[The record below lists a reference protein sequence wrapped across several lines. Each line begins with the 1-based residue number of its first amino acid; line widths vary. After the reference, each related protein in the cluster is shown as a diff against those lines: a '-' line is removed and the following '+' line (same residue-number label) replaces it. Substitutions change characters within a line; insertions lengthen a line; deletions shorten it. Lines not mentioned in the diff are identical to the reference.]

1 MKILLRSVI
10 LTLGVLGSS
19 ALVAQDINAV
29 LDQARAG
36 RQAEQQ
42 QFAQRAA
49 QFEAADTAARQQ
61 MLNEANT
68 QRDALAAQV
77 NQKAETYS
85 DNDLTITNLNGELR
99 NKANGLGLGELFG
112 QARQLAND
120 AITGFQQSM
129 IGAQYPEDDRVQFLQ
144 TLSTTTR
151 ILTVDQLERLW
162 LEIQQEMTASGEVAK
177 WNGSVVLPGGATK
190 TADIIRIGPFIAM
203 SEGNYLTYRPELN
216 LLSELP
222 RQPPNEFM
230 SDAARL
236 AAATSGYVLA
246 TADSTRG
253 VMLNLYVERP
263 TLEERIELGEEVGYV
278 IIATGIAGGIA
289 FLLQLLYLI
298 KVRLA
303 VARQIRRIDQPSK
316 DNPLG
321 RVLMVF
327 KGDAKA
333 LEEETDVLE
342 LRLTEAVLKE
352 IPPLERSQALLRL
365 VVAAGPLLGLV
376 GTVVGMIITFQSI
389 TESGSSDP
397 KLMATGIGQA
407 MIATV
412 LGLGVAVPLLF
423 GNALLTSLSRG
434 IIQILDEQSAGL
446 LAETLENR
454 RKPHA

>member
-1 MKILLRSVI
+1 MKTMLRSVI
-10 LTLGVLGSS
+10 LALGVMGSG

-29 LDQARAG
+29 LEQARSG
-36 RQAEQQ
+36 RQNEQQ
-42 QFAQRAA
+42 QFQQRDAQY
-49 QFEAADTAARQQ
+49 QAADAATRQQ
-61 MLNEANT
+61 MLNDARA

-77 NQKAETYS
+77 AEKSETYS
-85 DNDLTITNLNGELR
+85 QNDLAISNLNTELR
-99 NKANGLGLGELFG
+99 TKANGFGLGELFG
-112 QARQLAND
+112 LARQVAND
-120 AITGFQQSM
+120 SITGFQQSM
-129 IGAQYPEDDRVQFLQ
+129 TGAQFQNDRVQFLQ
-144 TLSTTTR
+144 DLSTTTR
-151 ILTVDQLERLW
+151 VLTVDQLERLW

-177 WNGSVVLPGGATK
+177 WNGSVVLPGGSTK

-203 SEGNYLTYRPELN
+203 SEGRYLTYRPELN

-222 RQPPNEFM
+222 RQPPAEFM
-230 SDAARL
+230 EDAARL
-236 AAATSGYVLA
+236 TAATSGYVLA
-246 TADSTRG
+246 TEDSTRG

-263 TLEERIELGEEVGYV
+263 TLEERIELGEAVGYV
-278 IIATGIAGGIA
+278 IIATGIAGGLA
-289 FLLQLLYLI
+289 FLFQLLYLV

-303 VARQIRRIDQPSK
+303 VARQVRRIEQPSK

-321 RVLMVF
+321 RVLMAF
-327 KGDAKA
+327 RGNDSKA
-333 LEEETDVLE
+333 LEDDSDVLE

-352 IPPLERSQALLRL
+352 IPALERSQALLRL

-376 GTVVGMIITFQSI
+376 GTVMGMIITFQSI

-454 RKPHA
+454 RKPNA